1 VYVILCS
8 FGNRSSWNY
17 HHVPSACTT
26 MASGDRDLPFIPIL
40 SNNPPSSNSHS
51 TRSFDRTGRSRR
63 HPSSND
69 DREAKEISQ
78 LLLKFTEQ
86 IQLEKRRADE
96 AERKTREITE
106 HLRSVNHARLLA
118 LQDAQRANEELKLG
132 CNNSFWHSS

>member
-1 VYVILCS
+1 
-8 FGNRSSWNY
+8 
-17 HHVPSACTT
+17 

-40 SNNPPSSNSHS
+40 SNIASSSNSHS
-51 TRSFDRTGRSRR
+51 TRSIDRTGRSRR
-63 HPSSND
+63 HPSSNE

-132 CNNSFWHSS
+132 RKNSFWHSN